1 MNIKQFICLFCT
13 AASCYVQ
20 LQAEQVRQPAI
31 KVQLFKD
38 KEGALIE
45 VKGPYNVFDPKTGK
59 KIDICFMPASYYMYP
74 TTDGLKWGQ
83 EFPGVYQVLIAP
95 DKKEATVVV
104 AGTEYRGKSYLYQI
118 QGAIGAVNEV
128 SIEDFVVSVLSSHVP
143 AEVTSQDAL
152 EAIAIVLRTE
162 VYNCLN
168 QGSNQFWDI
177 KASSF
182 NYQGYAV
189 ERRDDPFLDAIAST
203 RGMILR
209 NAKSEQSPA
218 IRWFQEGKTAAPVKK
233 IDSLAN
239 EGKDAKEILSQ
250 VCPGTIITI
259 IK

>member
-1 MNIKQFICLFCT
+1 MNIKQFMCLFCT
-13 AASCYVQ
+13 AASCFFQ
-20 LQAEQVRQPAI
+20 LQADPSTV

-38 KEGALIE
+38 LEGALIE

-83 EFPGVYQVLIAP
+83 EFPGVYQILISP
-95 DKKEATVVV
+95 DKKGATVVV

-118 QGAIGAVNEV
+118 KGTIGAVNELSV
-128 SIEDFVVSVLSSHVP
+128 EDFTASVLSSHVP
-143 AEVTSQDAL
+143 GEVNSQDAL
-152 EAIAIVLRTE
+152 EALAILLRTE
-162 VYNCLN
+162 VYNSIN

-189 ERRDDPFLDAIAST
+189 ERRDEPFLDALAST

-209 NAKSEQSPA
+209 NGKSDQSPA
-218 IRWFQEGKTAAPVKK
+218 IRWFQTGKIAEPVKK
-233 IDSLAN
+233 IEALAA

-250 VCPGTIITI
+250 ICPGSIITI